1 MRAVRLFQFDEADEP
16 LSLLPMAARRALD
29 AAGYKLSLAGWE
41 ELELEARRE
50 LVELGSAR
58 EVDVRRVA
66 ELLALR
72 KPTPLVREP
81 LPDPG
86 ADRVPEDVRAAYG
99 TERPIP
105 DATWAALHPLER
117 YALHKVASR
126 GRPERLDLAY
136 REIIGASALSSH
148 LEPAG
153 GARMVDVGHKA
164 ASLRVA
170 TAESRVVMNAE
181 AFERLRTHTVPKGDV
196 FSTAR
201 LAGILAAKKTADWIP
216 LCHPLSLTK
225 ISVELT
231 LDEAVGG
238 VLIQTVVEAYDRT
251 GVEME
256 ALVASSAAALTVYD
270 MLKSFDRGMAIGPTR
285 LLQKSGGRSGD
296 FHA

>member
-1 MRAVRLFQFDEADEP
+1 MRVVRLFQFDEADDA

-41 ELELEARRE
+41 ELEIEERRE

-58 EVDVRRVA
+58 EVDVDLVGELVVPVEPTALA
-66 ELLALR
+66 E
-72 KPTPLVREP
+72 EP
-81 LPDPG
+81 LPEPA
-86 ADRVPEDVRAAYG
+86 ADRVPEYVRAAYG

-105 DATWAALHPLER
+105 DAAWAALHPLER
-117 YALHKVASR
+117 YALHKVAGR
-126 GRPERLDLAY
+126 GRPERLELAY

-170 TAESRVVMNAE
+170 TAESHVVMNAE

-196 FSTAR
+196 LSTAR
-201 LAGILAAKKTADWIP
+201 LAGIMAAKKTADWIP

-225 ISVELT
+225 ISVELS
-231 LDEAVGG
+231 LDESIGG
-238 VLIQTVVEAYDRT
+238 VRIQTVVEAHDRT

-296 FHA
+296 FRA